1 MKNKYEYREPDEGT
15 TTFAYLNEHLYQVAL
30 RGGYQE
36 ELEQVKECLP
46 DLEPFK
52 SAKELMKTTKHDAEL
67 REKIVGKLE
76 TLWQANYDLRP
87 ASGAILMLALWV
99 KAPAASEDY
108 WYDYFVELDKGRY
121 PDGTSGLRASKAPTS
136 LRGSKGGAI

>member
-87 ASGAILMLALWV
+87 ASGAILMLIL
-99 KAPAASEDY
+99 KARAPLVNEDY
-108 WYDYFVELDKGRY
+108 WYDYFVDLAKREMNPATEGS
-121 PDGTSGLRASKAPTS
+121 PDSHIGNQSGEMV
-136 LRGSKGGAI
+136 GAL